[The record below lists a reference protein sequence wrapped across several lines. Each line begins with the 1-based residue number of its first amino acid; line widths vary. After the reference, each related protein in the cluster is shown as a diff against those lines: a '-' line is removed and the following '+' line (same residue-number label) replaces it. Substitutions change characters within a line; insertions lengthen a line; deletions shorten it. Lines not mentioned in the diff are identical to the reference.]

1 VTVNMTGRLPAKVHA
16 LQFATENL
24 FEMQDNLF
32 EMQDTTP
39 TAQGPKVVASPL
51 DVDVR
56 HDRMES
62 ILLSLMDTFD
72 AGNGTNA
79 ATPQSDV
86 CHDDLSSW
94 QSRKCD
100 GDGFGS
106 QDLTG
111 VSVAIPQLAVCHVDL
126 ISWQCHADLSSWQSR
141 KCDGDAF
148 GSQDLTG
155 VAGLELE
162 HSFNQ
167 DIPALW
173 HHHKE
178 ECLESAYATQKKE
191 ASVPQDPYMY
201 SKGPLA
207 PTADTLPTVAMTR
220 TLEAIPTQDLLSLTS
235 VQELYQEKRGQR
247 GTHVSLT

>member
-1 VTVNMTGRLPAKVHA
+1 MTGRLPAKVHA

-86 CHDDLSSW
+86 CHD
-94 QSRKCD
+94 
-100 GDGFGS
+100 
-106 QDLTG
+106 
-111 VSVAIPQLAVCHVDL
+111 
-126 ISWQCHADLSSWQSR
+126 DLSSWQSR

>member
-1 VTVNMTGRLPAKVHA
+1 MTGRLPAKVHA

-111 VSVAIPQLAVCHVDL
+111 V
-126 ISWQCHADLSSWQSR
+126 
-141 KCDGDAF
+141 
-148 GSQDLTG
+148 
-155 VAGLELE
+155 AGLELE